1 MAHTDMTYSQQQ
13 TAAPK
18 RLGIKRWGGA
28 VPYLFIF
35 PWIFGFLVFT
45 LGPLLFSLII
55 SFFDWPIVGQVTFVG
70 IDNYVEMFS
79 NDPLFWKSLF
89 VTLKFAALFVP
100 LNIIVAL
107 GLAMLLNQNVK
118 GSAFF
123 RTAFYLPSVISG
135 VALAM
140 IWSWVYSGDYGILN
154 YFLSLVGIEG
164 PDWLND
170 TKWSLVAMVIASLW
184 GQGSMMLI
192 FLAGLKGIP
201 KDLYESASMDGAGK
215 IRQFFNVTIPMITPT
230 LLFNLITSIIAA
242 FQQLTLALLLTG
254 GGPLKSTY
262 FYAMYMYENAFKY
275 FKMGYSAANA
285 WFMFLIVLTLTFLVF
300 KSSEAWVFYEGEMKT
315 KKEKAKPKRV
325 KRGVQASRKGN
336 SI

>member
-1 MAHTDMTYSQQQ
+1 MAQ
-13 TAAPK
+13 TFLHQAGEPMAQLKPTRK
-18 RLGIKRWGGA
+18 RSWGRA

-55 SFFDWPIVGQVTFVG
+55 SFFDWPIVGEVHFIG
-70 IDNYVEMFS
+70 FGNYAEMFTD
-79 NDPLFWKSLF
+79 DPLFWTSLG

-107 GLAMLLNQNVK
+107 GLAILLNQK
-118 GSAFF
+118 TRGSAIF
-123 RTAFYLPSVISG
+123 RTAFYIPSVISG

-154 YFLSLVGIEG
+154 YFLSLIGFQG

-170 TKWSLVAMVIASLW
+170 KQWSLVAMVVASLW

-201 KDLYESASMDGAGK
+201 RDLYESASIDGAGK
-215 IRQFFNVTIPMITPT
+215 LRQFFSVTIPMITPT
-230 LLFNLITSIIAA
+230 ILFNLITSIIAA

-254 GGPLKSTY
+254 GGPMKATY

-285 WFMFLIVLTLTFLVF
+285 WFMFLIVLGLTFLVF
-300 KSSEAWVFYEGEMKT
+300 KSSEAWVFYEGEMK
-315 KKEKAKPKRV
+315 KNPQEKLKAQGR
-325 KRGVQASRKGN
+325 RRSL
-336 SI
+336 

>member
-1 MAHTDMTYSQQQ
+1 MAETHVPHSQKQ

-18 RLGIKRWGGA
+18 RLGKQRWGGA
-28 VPYLFIF
+28 TPYLFIF
-35 PWIFGFLVFT
+35 PWIFGFVVFT
-45 LGPLLFSLII
+45 LGPLLFSLVI
-55 SFFDWPIVGQVTFVG
+55 SFFDWPIVGKVTFIG
-70 IDNYVEMFS
+70 IDNYKEMFS
-79 NDPLFWKSLF
+79 NDPLFWTSLM

-107 GLAMLLNQNVK
+107 GLAMLLNQKVK
-118 GSAFF
+118 GSAIF

-154 YFLSLVGIEG
+154 YFLSVFGVEG

-184 GQGSMMLI
+184 GQGAMMLI

-201 KDLYESASMDGAGK
+201 KDLYESASIDGAGK
-215 IRQFFNVTIPMITPT
+215 IRQFFSVTIPMITPT
-230 LLFNLITSIIAA
+230 ILFNLITSIIAA

-254 GGPLKSTY
+254 GGPMKATY

-285 WFMFLIVLTLTFLVF
+285 WFMFLIILTLTFLVF
-300 KSSEAWVFYEGEMKT
+300 KSSEAWVFYEGEMK
-315 KKEKAKPKRV
+315 KSQPKPAKRKAN
-325 KRGVQASRKGN
+325 ASRKEQ

>member
-1 MAHTDMTYSQQQ
+1 MAQTYPQQAGEY
-13 TAAPK
+13 AASLKPTKK
-18 RLGIKRWGGA
+18 RKWGR
-28 VPYLFIF
+28 VTPYLFIF

-45 LGPLLFSLII
+45 LGPLLFSLVI
-55 SFFDWPIVGQVTFVG
+55 SLFDWPIVGQVKFIG
-70 IDNYVEMFS
+70 LGNYIDMFTD
-79 NDPLFWKSLF
+79 DPLFWKSF
-89 VTLKFAALFVP
+89 GVTLKFAALFVP

-107 GLAMLLNQNVK
+107 GLAILLNQNTR
-118 GSAFF
+118 GNAFF

-140 IWSWVYSGDYGILN
+140 IWAWVYSGEYGILN
-154 YFLSLVGIEG
+154 YFLSLVGVQG

-170 TKWSLVAMVIASLW
+170 THWSLGAMVLASLW

-201 KDLYESASMDGAGK
+201 KDLYESASIDGAGRM
-215 IRQFFNVTIPMITPT
+215 RQFFSITVPMLSPTI
-230 LLFNLITSIIAA
+230 LFNLITSIIAA
-242 FQQLTLALLLTG
+242 FQQLTLALVLTG

-285 WFMFLIVLTLTFLVF
+285 WFMFLIVLSLTFLVF
-300 KSSEAWVFYEGEMKT
+300 RSSAAWVYYEGEMKRT
-315 KKEKAKPKRV
+315 AKPGKR
-325 KRGVQASRKGN
+325 RKP
-336 SI
+336 S

>member
-1 MAHTDMTYSQQQ
+1 MAQTYPQQEE
-13 TAAPK
+13 AGKPMASLMPRRK
-18 RLGIKRWGGA
+18 RSWGGGI
-28 VPYLFIF
+28 PYLFIF

-55 SFFDWPIVGQVTFVG
+55 SFFDWPIVGKVRFIG
-70 IDNYVEMFS
+70 FGNYVDMFTD
-79 NDPLFWKSLF
+79 DPLFWKSF
-89 VTLKFAALFVP
+89 GVTIKFAALFVP
-100 LNIIVAL
+100 LNIAVAL
-107 GLAMLLNQNVK
+107 GLAILLNQK
-118 GSAFF
+118 IRGSAIF

-154 YFLSLVGIEG
+154 YFLSTIGVQG
-164 PDWLND
+164 PDWLNH
-170 TKWSLVAMVIASLW
+170 TRWSLVAMVVASLW

-215 IRQFFNVTIPMITPT
+215 LKQFFNVTIPMLSPT
-230 LLFNLITSIIAA
+230 IIFNLITSIIAA

-254 GGPLKSTY
+254 GGPMKSTY
-262 FYAMYMYENAFKY
+262 FYAMYMYENAFKF

-285 WFMFLIVLTLTFLVF
+285 WFMFLIVLSLTFLVF
-300 KSSEAWVFYEGEMKT
+300 KSSEAWAYYEGEMKRKPQ
-315 KKEKAKPKRV
+315 KKSKSSGRRQPE
-325 KRGVQASRKGN
+325 
-336 SI
+336 

>member
-1 MAHTDMTYSQQQ
+1 MAQTYLHPAREQS
-13 TAAPK
+13 AALKALKK
-18 RLGIKRWGGA
+18 RRRGGA
-28 VPYLFIF
+28 APYLFIF

-45 LGPLLFSLII
+45 LGPLLFSLVI
-55 SFFDWPIVGQVTFVG
+55 SFFDWPIVGKVTFIG
-70 IDNYVEMFS
+70 LGNYVEMFTD
-79 NDPLFWKSLF
+79 DPLFWKSLM
-89 VTLKFAALFVP
+89 VTLKFAVLFVP

-107 GLAMLLNQNVK
+107 GLAMLLNQKVR
-118 GSAFF
+118 GSAIF

-154 YFLSLVGIEG
+154 YFLSIFGIQG

-170 TKWSLVAMVIASLW
+170 TKWSLVAMVVASLW

-201 KDLYESASMDGAGK
+201 KDLYESASIDGAGK
-215 IRQFFNVTIPMITPT
+215 LRQFVSVTVPMITPT
-230 LLFNLITSIIAA
+230 ILFNLITSIIAA

-254 GGPLKSTY
+254 GGPMKATY

-300 KSSEAWVFYEGEMKT
+300 KSSEAWVFYEGEMKRGPQ
-315 KKEKAKPKRV
+315 KKPKQAKGGRV
-325 KRGVQASRKGN
+325 G
-336 SI
+336 